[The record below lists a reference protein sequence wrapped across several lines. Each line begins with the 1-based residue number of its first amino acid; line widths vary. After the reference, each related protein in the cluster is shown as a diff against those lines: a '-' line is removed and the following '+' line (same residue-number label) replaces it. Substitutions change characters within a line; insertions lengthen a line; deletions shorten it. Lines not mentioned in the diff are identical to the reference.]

1 MTPRLRT
8 VTRRVAFAL
17 GAVAAVSTAFTLG
30 VVAGAGSTPGG
41 TPGSDLPTA
50 SRVLDDAANQ
60 IADSSLKPVDRQAL
74 DAAAIKAMLSAA
86 GDQWGSWAEGTSASG
101 SYAGVGLWLRRG
113 GQRLDVSQVAA
124 QSPAERA
131 GVHVGDELRAV
142 DDRTTRGLGTADVA
156 ASLRGRPGT
165 TVSLVLRRGTSLRSL
180 VLTRAQVPALEVTS
194 SMVQGRVGRITV
206 PAFSRGVG
214 RQVRDA
220 VRSLREKKTT
230 GIVLDLRGD
239 PGGLLSEAV
248 ETAGAFLDGGQVVT
262 YTRRDEQPQRLEAA
276 GDGDTR
282 TPLVVL
288 VDGGTA
294 SAAEVVAG
302 ALQDRGR
309 AVVAGSRT
317 FGKGTVQEPYRLAD
331 GSSLALTVARYTLP
345 SGRSVEG
352 VGIEPDI
359 EVGSASA
366 SQPGDAAL
374 WRAVQVLSGLLAD
387 TGGRG

>member
-1 MTPRLRT
+1 MTPRLRI

-17 GAVAAVSTAFTLG
+17 GAVAVVGTAFTLG
-30 VVAGAGSTPGG
+30 VVAGAGSTPG
-41 TPGSDLPTA
+41 SDPPAA
-50 SRVLDDAANQ
+50 SGVLDDAANQ
-60 IADSSLKPVDRQAL
+60 IAGSSLKPVDRQAL

-86 GDQWGSWAEGTSASG
+86 GDQWGSWAEGTSANG

-113 GQRLDVSQVAA
+113 GLRLDVSQVAA
-124 QSPAERA
+124 KSPAERA

-220 VRSLREKKTT
+220 VRSLRDKNTT

-262 YTRRDEQPQRLEAA
+262 YTRRDEQPQRLDAA
-276 GDGDTR
+276 GNGDTH

-317 FGKGTVQEPYRLAD
+317 FGKGSVQEPYRLAD
-331 GSSLALTVARYTLP
+331 GSSLALTVARYALP

-359 EVGSASA
+359 EVGTSDA
-366 SQPGDAAL
+366 SQTGDAAL
-374 WRAVQVLSGLLAD
+374 ERAVQVLSGLLAD